1 MKKIKHS
8 KIKNT
13 GILFELLVRQIT
25 ADIINGESTDA
36 AKKIVSEFFKTGTEL
51 NKELRLY
58 QLLQNERYSSE
69 NRADSFLS
77 TVLEAR
83 SKIDSN
89 KLSKEKYNLIREVN
103 SKFDINTFMSS
114 PISNYKLLASI
125 YKIFENRNS
134 DFDVKDIFDSKIT
147 ILENITNTQ
156 SSVKNLN
163 EQADLNVYKSQD
175 KDIRL
180 LTYEILVESFNN
192 KYTTLDV
199 KQKKLLKEYI
209 NNMTNTADFSKY
221 ILSEIPKIVSSLEKI
236 NESIKD
242 KVTKIKLNETI
253 NSLNSIKI
261 NRTASD
267 SQVSAVMLSYELIK
281 ELKSKI

>member
-163 EQADLNVYKSQD
+163 EQADLNAYKSQD

-192 KYTTLDV
+192 KYTTLDT

>member
-163 EQADLNVYKSQD
+163 EQADLNAYKSQD

>member
-253 NSLNSIKI
+253 NSLNNIKI